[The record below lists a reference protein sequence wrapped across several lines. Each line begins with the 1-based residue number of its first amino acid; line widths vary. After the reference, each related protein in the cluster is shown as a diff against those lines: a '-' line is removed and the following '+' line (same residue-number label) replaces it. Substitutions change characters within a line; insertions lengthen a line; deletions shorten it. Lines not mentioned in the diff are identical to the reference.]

1 MHEAFCRLM
10 RLRRRPEHLR
20 AYAFRCV
27 RNAALDLVRQET
39 RTGPLEEDSI
49 FDPARGP
56 RDVAQEREFQ
66 DRVHEALGALS
77 ANERETIVQHLWGD
91 LAFREIA
98 EVRERSLG
106 TVTSWYRRGLAKLRE
121 RLEA

>member
-10 RLRRRPEHLR
+10 RLRRRPDNLK
-20 AYAFRCV
+20 AYAFQCV
-27 RNAALDLVRQET
+27 RNAAVDLVRHDA
-39 RTGPLEEDSI
+39 RADPLDEDSI
-49 FDPARGP
+49 FDPAQGP
-56 RDVAQEREFQ
+56 RAAARERELQ
-66 DRVHEALGALS
+66 DRVQEALGTLS
-77 ANERETIVQHLWGD
+77 ADERETIVQHLWGD